1 MGGSK
6 GSFVVGL
13 EGGGEGRVRGEMAMR
28 VHSVILGV
36 PRVVGREGLDLD
48 LDMDLEAG
56 DWDWGRRM
64 RQ

>member
-6 GSFVVGL
+6 GSLIVGNL
-13 EGGGEGRVRGEMAMR
+13 EGEWEGRVRGEMAMR
-28 VHSVILGV
+28 VHSVIMGG

-48 LDMDLEAG
+48 FEG
-56 DWDWGRRM
+56 GEGDWGRRM